1 MKQILTPY
9 IKKLFLLFFFV
20 LIFLAGFFARNL
32 FTLKNA
38 PTNTISNSKPQNIL
52 LPQAKDGNYKI
63 VKVIDGD
70 TVVLETGE
78 KLRYLGINA
87 PELNKPLGLSAQKFN
102 QELVGGKTVRLEF
115 DRDKLDKYGRLLA
128 YVWLD
133 NMLVNE
139 RMVEEGYARVYLIE
153 HTAKLKYLER
163 LQKAEQLAK
172 NAKRGVWF
180 ETNY

>member
-1 MKQILTPY
+1 MV
-9 IKKLFLLFFFV
+9 KKLFLLFFFL
-20 LIFLAGFFARNL
+20 LIFLAGFFAAS
-32 FTLKNA
+32 T
-38 PTNTISNSKPQNIL
+38 SKTQNIL
-52 LPQAKDGNYKI
+52 LPQAKDANYKI
-63 VKVIDGD
+63 IRVIDGD

-78 KLRYLGINA
+78 SLRYLGINA
-87 PELNKPLGLSAQKFN
+87 PELNEPRGLTAQKFN
-102 QELVGGKTVRLEF
+102 QSLIGGKIVRLEF

-133 NMLVNE
+133 NMLANE
-139 RMVEEGYARVYLIE
+139 RMVEEGYAKVYLIE